1 MSDEITD
8 VLDTA
13 NEELEEATEEPMP
26 VEEYIEQLMKDGAI
40 GRSSHEYLLDAIEHY
55 GTREVVERG
64 EEKERYRFFDDPTN
78 NGEHAVYGNTD
89 MLNEFVKQLRVIVNS
104 ENRMQKMMLFNGPT
118 ATGKSELKRCLISG
132 LRAYSKTEDGKRYTC
147 EWNISALE
155 NTNTSRMSYGD
166 NNESEVDPSR
176 WYESPVQQPPIS
188 IVPNQTRHLI
198 QDNTDVDLPAS
209 MGIDPFS
216 KEVYNIVKDHYE
228 QEDGNNLFEKIIDP
242 KHVRVKRYVM
252 DKTKGIGVLTAEDD
266 GSVKERIVGSWMP
279 SMFQKLESRGR
290 KNPQAFSYDGVIAQ
304 GNGGVTVVE
313 DATTHADILIKM
325 LNIPDE
331 EHVKI
336 DKQIGFDVDTVPIF
350 ISNPDLVARQLKQ
363 VEGSSISMD
372 QIHEADQMKALK
384 RRLHQYQF
392 KYLTNITDEY
402 YLLLHELAGIT
413 PDWDETDSLPPTDPL
428 YVDDAEFAPRT
439 IQAVSI
445 YSVVTRLEEPDA
457 ISIQM
462 EGEETEYELS
472 TVEKA
477 LFYDQGYIEI
487 DGQRI
492 EFDDV
497 SIDQDKDGSYGI
509 PITHTKDVL
518 SGMTQDQDIIL
529 PGETIEKITKDLES
543 APLFNSSEIEWFTA
557 LTDEV
562 LDYIYTQQKQD
573 VINAILADRKASE
586 ETVKQYIQKLY
597 NWYENEEEEP
607 DPIEL
612 KVFETKYLGIKEEEY
627 NEQNRPSSKIVD
639 MRVDDIIKPLQN
651 HIWSEKEEDFTLESI
666 EYTETDIIQNLV
678 ENYRWEDVF
687 TEFENLNPVNWND
700 PPENTETEQVKR
712 ACIENMHEMFD
723 YSLGDAETRGSAKI
737 VSEKVFERLVE
748 MRTNNY

>member
-8 VLDTA
+8 VLKTA
-13 NEELEEATEEPMP
+13 NEELEDATEEPMP
-26 VEEYIEQLMKDGAI
+26 VDEYIDKLMEDGSI
-40 GRSSHEYLLDAIEHY
+40 GRSSHEYLLDAIEYY

-132 LRAYSKTEDGKRYTC
+132 LRAYSKTEEGKRYTC

-155 NTNTSRMSYGD
+155 DSNASRMSYGD
-166 NNESEVDPSR
+166 NANSDVDPSR
-176 WYESPVQQPPIS
+176 WYESPVQQPPIAV
-188 IVPNQTRHLI
+188 VPNQTRHVI
-198 QDNTDVDLPAS
+198 QDNTDTDLPAA
-209 MGIDPFS
+209 MDIDPFS

-228 QEDGNNLFEKIIDP
+228 QEDSDDLFEKIINP

-279 SMFQKLESRGR
+279 SMFQKLDSRGR

-304 GNGGVTVVE
+304 GNGGITVIE

-350 ISNPDLVARQLKQ
+350 ISNPDLVARQLNQ
-363 VEGSSISMD
+363 VEGSSVKID

-384 RRLHQYQF
+384 RRLHQFQF

-402 YLLLHELAGIT
+402 YLLLHEIAGIT
-413 PDWDETDSLPPTDPL
+413 PDWDDTESISQTEPL
-428 YVDDAEFAPRT
+428 YIEDTEFAPRA

-445 YSVVTRLEEPDA
+445 YSVVTRLAEPDQ
-457 ISIQM
+457 IDVTM
-462 EGEETEYELS
+462 ENSNTEYALN

-477 LFYDQGYIEI
+477 LLYDQGYIEI
-487 DGQRI
+487 EGQQI
-492 EFDDV
+492 EFEDL
-497 SIDQDKDGSYGI
+497 SINQEKDGSYGI

-518 SGMTQDQDIIL
+518 SGLTQDQEIIL
-529 PGETIEKITKDLES
+529 PEDTIEKITKDLES

-562 LDYIYTQQKQD
+562 LDYIYEKQKQD

-612 KVFETKYLGIKEEEY
+612 KVFETKYLGVKEEEY
-627 NEQNRPSSKIVD
+627 NKENRPSSKIVD

-651 HIWSEKEEDFTLESI
+651 HIWSEKNENFTIESI
-666 EYTETDIIQNLV
+666 EYTETAIIQNLI
-678 ENYRWEDVF
+678 ENYSWEDVF
-687 TEFENLNPVNWND
+687 TEFENLDPLNWDN
-700 PPENTETEQVKR
+700 PPENTETEQVKQM
-712 ACIENMHEMFD
+712 CVENMHDMFD
-723 YSLGDAETRGSAKI
+723 YSLGDDKTRGSAEI

-748 MRTNNY
+748 SRSKQY